1 MTDQHTEELVADASF
16 ATQTPGAPG
25 LDAPPLPMAPAVPAE
40 AVFDVPVRV
49 QAVLARRHVTV
60 AELLALGPG
69 GVLALDKRLGEP
81 VEIMIND
88 RLIGRGELVRVDDGI
103 GITMTEIV
111 KQDR

>member
-1 MTDQHTEELVADASF
+1 MYV
-16 ATQTPGAPG
+16 
-25 LDAPPLPMAPAVPAE
+25 
-40 AVFDVPVRV
+40 DVVVRV

-103 GITMTEIV
+103 GITITEIV